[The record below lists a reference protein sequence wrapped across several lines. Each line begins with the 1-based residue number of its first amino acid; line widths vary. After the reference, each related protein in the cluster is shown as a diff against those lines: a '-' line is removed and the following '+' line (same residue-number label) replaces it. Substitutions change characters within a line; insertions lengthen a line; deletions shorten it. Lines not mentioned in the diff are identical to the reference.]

1 MMARSRG
8 TTGAGMIVETR
19 YGKVEGTSNDGVHAF
34 KGIPFAAPPVG
45 ERRWHAPEP
54 PAPWSGVRPATD
66 WGKQAW
72 QPAVEGAGML
82 SFVFNIRNAAY
93 RDEDCLQLNVFTP
106 GADTAKR
113 PVLVWIHGGGFQGGT
128 GGTPVYDGS
137 NLARRGDVVVVT
149 INYRVGPLGWL
160 NLNELTGGRVPA
172 TGNEGL
178 LDQVEALRWIRDN
191 IAAFGGDPGNVTIFG
206 ESAGAMSVGA
216 LLASASAKGLFHRGI
231 LISGATSTANT
242 LTRGVEIADGLLRKL
257 GVSPNDVAKLL
268 ALEPETLIEAASGY
282 RAAGGGMSFQPCM
295 DGTVLGEFPLEAV
308 RNGAADGIPVLVG
321 TQRDE
326 WRGFTLN
333 NPQTANLDEA
343 GLLAEVS
350 SNVQEA
356 ASLIADYRRIHDGR
370 GDATDPTSLFAAIE
384 TDRKMRMPAIDLAEA
399 LAARGESAHHYIFGH
414 ESPWEGGRLGSPHAI
429 IIGFVFGTHA
439 MSEESTAFFG
449 AGEAADAVSANL
461 QDAFCGLA
469 RTGSP
474 RTVAMGDW
482 EPYDAQSRST
492 GIFVDPVEVAS
503 APYDEE
509 RALWVGREVSLPFGP
524 SRW

>member
-1 MMARSRG
+1 MS
-8 TTGAGMIVETR
+8 IVETR
-19 YGKVEGTSNDGVHAF
+19 YGKVKGTSNDGIHAF
-34 KGIPFAAPPVG
+34 RGIPFAAPPVG
-45 ERRWHAPEP
+45 ERRWQAPEP
-54 PAPWSGVRPATD
+54 PEPWSGIRDARD

-72 QPAVEGAGML
+72 QPAVENAGML

-93 RDEDCLQLNVFTP
+93 RDEDCVQLNVFTP
-106 GADTAKR
+106 GHDAAKR

-149 INYRVGPLGWL
+149 INYRVGALGWL
-160 NLNELTGGRVPA
+160 NLNELTDGRIPA

-178 LDQVEALRWIRDN
+178 LDQIEALRWIRDN
-191 IAAFGGDPGNVTIFG
+191 VPAFGGDPGNVTIFG

-216 LLASASAKGLFHRGI
+216 LLASPPAKGLFHRGI

-242 LTRGVEIADGLLRKL
+242 LARAVEVADGLLHKL
-257 GVSPNDVAKLL
+257 GLSPKDDISKLI
-268 ALEPETLIEAASGY
+268 ALEPEALIEAASGY
-282 RAAGGGMSFQPCM
+282 RAAGGGMSFQPCV
-295 DGTVLGEFPLEAV
+295 DGAVLAEFPLDAV
-308 RNGAADGIPVLVG
+308 KRGAADGIPVLVG

-350 SNVQEA
+350 NNVEDA
-356 ASLIADYRRIHDGR
+356 ASLIDGYRRIRGER
-370 GDATDPTSLFAAIE
+370 GDSIDPTSLFAAIE
-384 TDRKMRMPAIDLAEA
+384 TDRKMRLPAIDLAEA
-399 LAARGESAHHYIFGH
+399 MAARRESAHHYIFAH

-439 MSEESTAFFG
+439 MSEESAAFFG
-449 AGEAADAVSANL
+449 AGEAADAVSAHL
-461 QDAFCGLA
+461 QDAFCNLA

-474 RTVAMGDW
+474 RTDAMADW
-482 EPYDAQSRST
+482 EPYDTHTRST
-492 GIFVDPVEVAS
+492 GVFVDPVEVAS